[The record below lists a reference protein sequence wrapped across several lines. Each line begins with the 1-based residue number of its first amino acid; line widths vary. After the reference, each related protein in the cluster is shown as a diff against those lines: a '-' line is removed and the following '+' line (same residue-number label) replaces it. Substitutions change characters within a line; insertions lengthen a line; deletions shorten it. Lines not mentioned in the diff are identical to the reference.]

1 MAERFWKRHERQVAR
16 LLGGQRLP
24 NTGRR
29 GPDALSPIWSIE
41 VKTRRSLPR
50 WLLEAVHQ
58 AQEGARATGRLPLVV
73 LVHAPGQ
80 GRRARRYALMPL
92 EALASWREDG
102 ESESGQKNAGR
113 VQKNAGKCRLMQG
126 KSLRGS

>member
-1 MAERFWKRHERQVAR
+1 MSEAKWKRCEREVAR
-16 LLGGQRLP
+16 LLGGQRQP

-29 GPDALSPIWSIE
+29 GPDASAGPWAIE

-50 WLLEAVHQ
+50 WLLAAIAQ
-58 AQEGARATGRLPLVV
+58 AEEGARASGRLPLLV
-73 LVHAPGQ
+73 LVLAPGK
-80 GRRARRYALMPL
+80 GRKARRFALMPL

-102 ESESGQKNAGR
+102 ESESVQKNAGR

>member
-1 MAERFWKRHERQVAR
+1 VAEPRWKRHERLVAR
-16 LLGGQRLP
+16 ALGGERLP
-24 NTGRR
+24 NTGRSR
-29 GPDALSPIWSIE
+29 PDALAGPWAIE

-50 WLLEAVHQ
+50 WLLKAIAQ
-58 AQEGARATGRLPLVV
+58 AEEGARATGRPPLVV

-80 GRRARRYALMPL
+80 GRRARRLALMPL
-92 EALASWREDG
+92 ETLASWREDG
-102 ESESGQKNAGR
+102 ESESVQKNAGR